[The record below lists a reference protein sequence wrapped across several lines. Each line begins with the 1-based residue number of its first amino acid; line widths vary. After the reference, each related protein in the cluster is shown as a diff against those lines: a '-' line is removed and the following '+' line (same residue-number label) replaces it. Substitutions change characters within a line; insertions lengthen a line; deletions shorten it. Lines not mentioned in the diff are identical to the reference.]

1 MSSYIKWVL
10 LLVSF
15 PMLALAQLQISHPM
29 PRLVVQRGLDGN
41 GRLYVSGR
49 LTGNVDRVEAQ
60 LTPVSGGQGVA
71 TGWQVVQD
79 NPTNN
84 LFMGY
89 VTGAGGWYVLTIRT
103 SVGNNVT
110 AQATVVPVG
119 IGEVF
124 ITAGQS
130 NARGLGIGDNDL
142 GTNTDRVNAIDSINH
157 YYPPGNQPLFSSGD
171 PFPLPNFKALTATRK
186 IFPMAESSWGWGE
199 LGDYIVNRYNV
210 PVAFYVAGWDG
221 STVENW
227 SSTADGVPT
236 CNRYNC
242 NANWP
247 NLQPYTNLKNILG
260 YYASISGARVIL
272 WNQGEAEFD
281 FPGGPSSVNDY
292 VPRLTNVIQKSR
304 QDFGGR
310 NIPWMVAR
318 VSFDGSSTRPSVIA
332 KQNEVINTGGLNVF
346 AGPDNDAIINR
357 NAGNVDVHFRNA
369 TRPSPHPQY
378 YLNPGSIPADMGLS
392 IFARNW
398 NNSLDNSFFQNAQP
412 ITPTQF
418 AVTGNIANNVAPGA
432 TLNVSFYTLG
442 TFNGGN
448 NWQVQLLDE
457 LGRFVSVLGSGSSS
471 PIQVALPGNLQSGHF
486 RVRVVASSPALPAVP
501 SNLFHITT
509 VPDVQLADVSLAMAI
524 THRTPALNT
533 PVTISLFARNDG
545 PLQAQNVVI
554 RDRLPPY
561 LEFISSSDFSFS
573 NNVLTSAALNLNT
586 GSTQILSFVARPTVE
601 GTYYN
606 AAEISQSG
614 TLDPDSQPNSGTG
627 DGQDDVA
634 TLNFRTKQ
642 GVDALFVSPNPNQVP
657 LPGVIGNQPAP
668 IPDKA
673 DVSIKISV
681 NNRAPNLNDIVTYTL
696 VITNQGGQSATGLN
710 VAATIPP
717 VLTFVPGDDF
727 GASGGSVISGVSS
740 LAAGSSVSL
749 RFRARATAIGY
760 GICSAQ
766 LTAASVPDPDSVP
779 GNGVSNGED
788 DAAQVDLRVK

>member
-1 MSSYIKWVL
+1 
-10 LLVSF
+10 
-15 PMLALAQLQISHPM
+15 MLAVAQLQISHPM
-29 PRLVVQRGLDGN
+29 SRLVVQRGLDGN

-49 LTGNVDRVEAQ
+49 LAGNADRVEAQ
-60 LTPVSGGQGVA
+60 LTPVNAGQGAA
-71 TGWQVVQD
+71 TGWQVVQN

-84 LFMGY
+84 LFLGY
-89 VTGAGGWYVLTIRT
+89 VTGAGGWYVLTVRT
-103 SVGNNVT
+103 IVGNNVT
-110 AQATVVPVG
+110 AQASVQPVG

-142 GTNTDRVNAIDSINH
+142 GSNTDRVNAIDSINH
-157 YYPPGNQPLFSSGD
+157 YYPPGDQPLFSSGD
-171 PFPLPNFKALTATRK
+171 PFPVPNFKPLTATRK

-221 STVENW
+221 STAENW
-227 SSTADGVPT
+227 SNTANGIPT

-260 YYASISGARVIL
+260 YYASVSGARVIL
-272 WNQGEAEFD
+272 WHQGEAEYD
-281 FPGGPSSVNDY
+281 FPGGPTSVDQY
-292 VPRLTNVIQKSR
+292 KDRLINVIQKSR

-318 VSFDGSSTRPSVIA
+318 VSFDGSTTRPSVIA
-332 KQNEVINTGGLNVF
+332 KQNEVISTGGLNVF
-346 AGPDNDAIINR
+346 PGPENDGIQNR
-357 NAGNVDVHFRNA
+357 NAGNVDVHFRNS

-392 IFARNW
+392 LFARQW

-418 AVTGNIANNVAPGA
+418 AVTGNIAENVAPGA
-432 TLNVSFYTLG
+432 TLSVSFSTLG

-471 PIQVALPGNLQSGHF
+471 PIQVALPGNLQSGRF
-486 RVRVVASSPALPAVP
+486 QVRVVASSPALPAVP
-501 SNLFHITT
+501 SNVFRIAT
-509 VPDVQLADVSLAMAI
+509 VVDADVSLAMAI
-524 THRTPALNT
+524 TQRTLNLNT
-533 PVTISLFARNDG
+533 PVTISVFAKNGG
-545 PLQAQNVVI
+545 PLQAQNVVV
-554 RDRLPPY
+554 RDRLPDY
-561 LEFISSSDFSFS
+561 LEFVSSSDFSFS
-573 NNVLTSAALNLNT
+573 NNVLTSGPFNINP
-586 GSTQILSFVARPTVE
+586 GSTQILSFVARPTVD

-606 AAEISQSG
+606 AAEVAQA
-614 TLDPDSQPNSGTG
+614 TTPDPDSQPNSGIG

-634 TLNFRTKQ
+634 TVNFRTYQ
-642 GVDALFVSPNPNQVP
+642 TGNAVFVSPNPNQVP
-657 LPGVIGNQPAP
+657 LPGVIGNQPTP

-673 DVSIKISV
+673 DVSLKLSV
-681 NNRAPNLNDIVTYTL
+681 SNRTPNVNEIVTYTL
-696 VITNQGGQSATGLN
+696 VITNQGGQSATGLS
-710 VAATIPP
+710 VAAYIPP
-717 VLTFVPGDDF
+717 VLTFIPGDDF
-727 GASGGSVISGVSS
+727 GGSGGSVNSGVSS

-749 RFRARATAIGY
+749 RFRARATALGY
-760 GICSAQ
+760 GLCSAQ
-766 LTAASVPDPDSVP
+766 LTAASVSDPDSAP

-788 DAAQVDLRVK
+788 DTSQVDLRVK